1 MSRRNAAPR
10 VDLHAFLPT
19 LVVDLAN
26 ALWRTGAAFYRR
38 RFGVGM
44 VEVRLLLALG
54 REARPLTAAAIADAV
69 RLDKAAVSR
78 GLKALAAAGHVTLSP
93 DPRGGRRIAVLLT
106 DEGRRIAAEI
116 ARCSLE
122 RQGAILDGLP
132 PAEVAALSASLRRLL
147 ANVDRLHAEDRAT
160 GR

>member
-1 MSRRNAAPR
+1 MSRRDTPA
-10 VDLHAFLPT
+10 VDLHAYVPT

-54 REARPLTAAAIADAV
+54 RERRPLTAAAIADAV

-78 GLKALAAAGHVTLSP
+78 GLKALATAGHVTLSP

-106 DEGRRIAAEI
+106 DEGRRVAGDI
-116 ARCSLE
+116 ARCSLD
-122 RQGAILDGLP
+122 RQAAMLDGLP
-132 PAEVAALSASLRRLL
+132 PEEAASLSAGLRHLL
-147 ANVDRLHAEDRAT
+147 GNVDRLHAEDRAT
-160 GR
+160 AR

>member
-1 MSRRNAAPR
+1 MSRRDTPA
-10 VDLHAFLPT
+10 VDLHAYVPT

-54 REARPLTAAAIADAV
+54 RERRPLTAAAIAEAV

-78 GLKALAAAGHVTLSP
+78 GLKALATGGHVALSP

-106 DEGRRIAAEI
+106 EQGRRIADDI
-116 ARCSLE
+116 ARCSLD
-122 RQGAILDGLP
+122 RQAAILDGLS
-132 PAEVAALSASLRRLL
+132 AEEAATLSAGLRRLL
-147 ANVDRLHAEDRAT
+147 GNVDRLHAEDRTTA
-160 GR
+160 R

>member
-1 MSRRNAAPR
+1 MSRRSAPR
-10 VDLHAFLPT
+10 VDLHAYVPT

-78 GLKALAAAGHVTLSP
+78 GLKALATAGYVTLSP
-93 DPRGGRRIAVLLT
+93 DPRGGRRIAVLLS
-106 DEGRRIAAEI
+106 DQGRRIAADI
-116 ARCSLE
+116 ARCSLD
-122 RQGAILDGLP
+122 RQSAILDGLP
-132 PAEVAALSASLRRLL
+132 PADAAALSGGLRRLL
-147 ANVDRLHAEDRAT
+147 ANVDRLHAADRAT

>member
-1 MSRRNAAPR
+1 MSRRAAQG

-54 REARPLTAAAIADAV
+54 REARPLTAAAIAEAV

-78 GLKALAAAGHVTLSP
+78 GLKALAAAGHVALSP
-93 DPRGGRRIAVLLT
+93 DPRGGRRVAVLLT
-106 DEGRRIAAEI
+106 EQGRRLAGEI

-122 RQGAILDGLP
+122 RQAAILKGLSP
-132 PAEVAALSASLRRLL
+132 EEAAGLSAGLRRLL
-147 ANVDRLHAEDRAT
+147 SNVDRLHAADRAA
-160 GR
+160 GN

>member
-1 MSRRNAAPR
+1 VSRRDAPA
-10 VDLHAFLPT
+10 VDLHAYVPT

-26 ALWRTGAAFYRR
+26 ALWRAGAAFYRR

-54 REARPLTAAAIADAV
+54 RERRPLTATAIADAV

-93 DPRGGRRIAVLLT
+93 DPRGRRRIAVLLT
-106 DEGRRIAAEI
+106 DGLSPEEAAT
-116 ARCSLE
+116 
-122 RQGAILDGLP
+122 
-132 PAEVAALSASLRRLL
+132 LSASLRRLL
-147 ANVDRLHAEDRAT
+147 GNVDRLHAGNRAT
-160 GR
+160 AC